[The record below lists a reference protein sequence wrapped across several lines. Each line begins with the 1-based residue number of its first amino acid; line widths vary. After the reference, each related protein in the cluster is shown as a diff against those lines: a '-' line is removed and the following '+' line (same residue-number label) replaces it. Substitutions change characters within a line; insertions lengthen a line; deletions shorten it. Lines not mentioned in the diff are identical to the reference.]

1 MALRKYWIG
10 STGPFLYDDTGQY
23 ADLVDYMSFRGEG
36 IIQGASLVISPT
48 TSGNVLVADGS
59 AFNSVTPDA
68 GGLVTKAGVQTVDGV
83 KYFSNGL
90 KTIKIYP
97 NSDGTTALQI
107 TKADGSTY
115 IVNIDTTNSRVGI
128 GTNAPSAKLHIAAG
142 STGAGTAPLKLT
154 TQASGLSSVE
164 QGAFELIGNS
174 LQFTQLAKR
183 RGVSMG
189 QNVRTSTTT
198 VENTTTESAALIT
211 AEHGANYLEVGKMEE
226 IVLYGTI
233 AQRSNPNAQLTVR
246 IKYAG
251 TTVQT
256 FTTPASSSIASGTVF
271 RLAALTTCRAIGGTG
286 TLQIDSS
293 FVVRGVLDTG
303 GSTAAT
309 IDTTTAQDTTITV
322 QWGEANAAD
331 IFTVTQGRILCI
343 DTDR

>member
-48 TSGNVLVADGS
+48 TSGNVLVADGN

-68 GGLVTKAGVQTVDGV
+68 GGLVTKAGTQTVDGV

-90 KTIKIYP
+90 KTVKVYP
-97 NSDGTTALQI
+97 NSDGTTAIQI

-115 IVNIDTTNSRVGI
+115 VVNIDTTNSRVGI

-142 STGAGTAPLKLT
+142 STGAGAAPLKLT

-183 RGVSMG
+183 RGISMG

-198 VENTTTESAALIT
+198 VENTTTESASLIT
-211 AEHGANYLEVGKMEE
+211 AEHGANYLEVGKMEKLLL
-226 IVLYGTI
+226 IGTI
-233 AQRSNPNAQLTVR
+233 EQRANPNAVVTIRV
-246 IKYAG
+246 KYAG
-251 TTVQT
+251 STVLS
-256 FTTPASSSIASGTVF
+256 FTTPGTTVISSGTTF
-271 RLAALTTCRAIGGTG
+271 RLSVYTTCRAVGVTG
-286 TLQIDSS
+286 TMQIYAH
-293 FVVRGVLDTG
+293 FEVEGVTKTG
-303 GSTAAT
+303 ADGSAT
-309 IDTTTAQDTTITV
+309 IDTTIAQDTTVTA
-322 QWGEANAAD
+322 QWGEADAAD
-331 IFTVTQGRILCI
+331 ILNVTQGCVSCI
-343 DTDR
+343 DTNR